1 MIAFPH
7 YIAHFSALV
16 GGGHNGARF
25 LNDSNLDWGQDW
37 NRLARKAVARGWQPM
52 AYVYI
57 GAGDPAAEMPAAVD
71 AFNLRSLP
79 SGGYVAVS
87 SFAEAVGVPY
97 LRAFG
102 YREAAAR
109 LAALLEVTR
118 GKGKAVGG
126 IGGTITVYSLP
137 DATGPAPSLETGPR
151 ARQHRSRG
159 LGAFFRPSELAWREP
174 RRSGSES
181 PSARPCPPVAH
192 VPRRELRVLHAPN
205 HVLEIADQTRVV
217 DQLRGAPLAV
227 IQLLRDL
234 AQRVRHHGE
243 VVEEAPGVLLV
254 VHQARQRPFTVGELL
269 CRRRGC
275 GRGLSHSFERP
286 LQALPAPGVP
296 EQSRHH
302 RVVPGQV
309 LRQRLDHLAPRV
321 GHAGKIIDKVRL
333 EPEGRR

>member
-1 MIAFPH
+1 MLAVAAAYLAISLGTSYNIGARHLMPVIPLLAMVGARHVVRSSLWATRILAIALVASPVIAFPH

-16 GGGHNGARF
+16 GGERNGARF

-118 GKGKAVGG
+118 AKGKAVGG

-159 LGAFFRPSELAWREP
+159 LGAFFRPSESAWGEP
-174 RRSGSES
+174 RRSEPES
-181 PSARPCPPVAH
+181 PSARPWPACCARTRSRASSPGRPEPH
-192 VPRRELRVLHAPN
+192 SRDREP
-205 HVLEIADQTRVV
+205 D
-217 DQLRGAPLAV
+217 
-227 IQLLRDL
+227 
-234 AQRVRHHGE
+234 
-243 VVEEAPGVLLV
+243 PG
-254 VHQARQRPFTVGELL
+254 R
-269 CRRRGC
+269 
-275 GRGLSHSFERP
+275 
-286 LQALPAPGVP
+286 
-296 EQSRHH
+296 
-302 RVVPGQV
+302 
-309 LRQRLDHLAPRV
+309 
-321 GHAGKIIDKVRL
+321 
-333 EPEGRR
+333 